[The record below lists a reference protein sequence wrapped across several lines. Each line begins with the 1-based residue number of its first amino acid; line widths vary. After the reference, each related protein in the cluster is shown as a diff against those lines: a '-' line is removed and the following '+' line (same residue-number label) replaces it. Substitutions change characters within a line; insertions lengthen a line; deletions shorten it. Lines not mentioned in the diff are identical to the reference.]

1 MRGGSG
7 VIQAKTSCLPR
18 ITRVL
23 HDAPVDCPKGC
34 PKEFH
39 SELCSKLLAQK
50 KRQQWVQCIRSLVAL
65 DVAVDCPHER
75 RGCDVPDRSAR
86 QRQPDTKHE
95 RVPEEEAGLK
105 QARHLRLEHKVV
117 QRKQE
122 HVERRRRAH
131 PKRHPLPVVVF
142 RVQEEVGADD
152 RHTSRHGHQ
161 NDDHQQHEAIHIVDL
176 VPPEAGEDEVHLDED
191 GAKWQQ
197 PARQCDGP
205 WLEVPL
211 SLGDGRRDALDAARP
226 VGQRVPV
233 AAEDGADEA
242 QREGDEEPQE

>member
-95 RVPEEEAGLK
+95 RVPALVRMHRGSAVRWDETLQHFEMGCIKRTGVCEGMP
-105 QARHLRLEHKVV
+105 V
-117 QRKQE
+117 Q
-122 HVERRRRAH
+122 
-131 PKRHPLPVVVF
+131 
-142 RVQEEVGADD
+142 
-152 RHTSRHGHQ
+152 SM
-161 NDDHQQHEAIHIVDL
+161 
-176 VPPEAGEDEVHLDED
+176 
-191 GAKWQQ
+191 
-197 PARQCDGP
+197 
-205 WLEVPL
+205 
-211 SLGDGRRDALDAARP
+211 
-226 VGQRVPV
+226 
-233 AAEDGADEA
+233 
-242 QREGDEEPQE
+242 